1 MPNVPILWGGG
12 WIEAKPNLRVVRNKS
27 VRILL
32 YGIKEVHLV
41 ARVGLRHETQLLRAL
56 LQKGEVETMVYHKVI
71 GALSLILV
79 GALAGLMQAA
89 PAAAEGG
96 QDYVVQADDWL
107 NKLADKFYGD
117 PLAYVLIVEATN
129 QKASADSS
137 YASIENPDRIEIGQK
152 LFIPGV
158 NQLSTETLAAAQQ
171 EQAMPDQE
179 AVPPTE
185 AQRQLLASLTVLGAP
200 PELNNEVWLN
210 SEPLKLA
217 DLRGKVVLV
226 EFWTFG

>member
-12 WIEAKPNLRVVRNKS
+12 WIEAKSNLRVVRNKS